1 MRVMWKGAVSFG
13 LVTIPIHLYAAT
25 ESKNVSLRQ
34 VHEADGGRIQ
44 YKRVCTVDG
53 EEVPYADIAKGYEL
67 SDGGMVVLT
76 DKELSELPI
85 STSRSIDVQEFVPLE
100 AIDPIYFDKSYYLEP
115 QKAAIKPYVLLRDA
129 LHKSGQ
135 VAITKVAI
143 RQRESLAVLRVVSD
157 VMVLTTMLWPDEV
170 REVDFPFLREDA
182 PEVRSQEMSMA
193 SSLIDSLSDS
203 VFEPDKYRDSYREA
217 LLNLIQSKID
227 GKETEHPPE
236 TASEP
241 EVTDLMSAL
250 QASVTAAKEARGAG
264 SDGDAASADGG
275 AASTTS
281 SEQSDDSRADDGE
294 AGDAGESSDE
304 NAGST
309 SSGRT
314 ARARSAGSKAD
325 GGKGRGS
332 KSAETKTTSARS
344 SGSGSTSA
352 KSSNEKSSGAKKSG
366 AKGSATTSASKTSGS
381 KTSETK
387 SSGSKTSGS
396 KPSESESSGGR
407 PSSGSGAGHKATASD
422 GQTSGTEKAPRGG
435 SSRSARKSV

>member
-100 AIDPIYFDKSYYLEP
+100 AIDPIYYDKSYYLEP
-115 QKAAIKPYVLLRDA
+115 QKAAAKPYVLLRDA

-170 REVDFPFLREDA
+170 READFPFLREDP

-203 VFEPDKYRDSYREA
+203 VFEPGKYRDSYREA

-227 GKETEHPPE
+227 GKETEHPPAV
-236 TASEP
+236 ASEP
-241 EVTDLMSAL
+241 EATDLMSAL
-250 QASVTAAKEARGAG
+250 QASVTAAKEARDAG
-264 SDGDAASADGG
+264 SDGHASPGGGADAAK
-275 AASTTS
+275 TS
-281 SEQSDDSRADDGE
+281 SKQSDDTPSGDQE
-294 AGDAGESSDE
+294 VGDAGSSSDE
-304 NAGST
+304 
-309 SSGRT
+309 
-314 ARARSAGSKAD
+314 SAGSARSGKSSRTRSTGSKTAGAQA
-325 GGKGRGS
+325 GGTKSAGTKTTGTKTTGSAASRSRSTETKSSNGKSSRTAKSDAEGSSTASSGS
-332 KSAETKTTSARS
+332 KS
-344 SGSGSTSA
+344 SGG
-352 KSSNEKSSGAKKSG
+352 
-366 AKGSATTSASKTSGS
+366 KTSGS
-381 KTSETK
+381 KSA
-387 SSGSKTSGS
+387 GGR
-396 KPSESESSGGR
+396 SSGGAG
-407 PSSGSGAGHKATASD
+407 SSRKDAGPDGA
-422 GQTSGTEKAPRGG
+422 TSRTEKARGGG
-435 SSRSARKSV
+435 SSRSTRKSA